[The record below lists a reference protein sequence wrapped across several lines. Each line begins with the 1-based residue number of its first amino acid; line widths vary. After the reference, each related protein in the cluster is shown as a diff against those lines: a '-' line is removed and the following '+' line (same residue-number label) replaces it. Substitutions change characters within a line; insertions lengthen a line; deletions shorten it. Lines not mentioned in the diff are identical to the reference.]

1 MGISSN
7 NNNRLVSEINVTPFV
22 DVMLVLLVIFMVTA
36 PILYQGVDVNLPKA
50 SSQPIPSQS
59 QKNII
64 VTVNKE
70 GKIYIE
76 KEELTL
82 RELKARVKTLVRESG
97 KKTPLT
103 THHSER
109 RKDRQEFPRLQAVPT
124 PLHRSD
130 PFGPVFF
137 WHPQPDPSD
146 SYNLNFSASDS
157 DTS

>member
-1 MGISSN
+1 MAISSN

-50 SSQPIPSQS
+50 SSQPISSKS

-76 KEELTL
+76 KEQLTL
-82 RELKARVKTLVRESG
+82 RDLGAKVKTLVRQSG
-97 KKTPLT
+97 KQPGEQEIYLRADKEVAYGIVMEVMSKIRSGGIEKIGLITEPL
-103 THHSER
+103 ED
-109 RKDRQEFPRLQAVPT
+109 K
-124 PLHRSD
+124 
-130 PFGPVFF
+130 
-137 WHPQPDPSD
+137 
-146 SYNLNFSASDS
+146 
-157 DTS
+157 

>member
-50 SSQPIPSQS
+50 SSQPIPSLS

-97 KKTPLT
+97 KKTSEQEIFLRADKQVPYGIVMKVMSNIKNGGIEKIGLITDPL
-103 THHSER
+103 ED
-109 RKDRQEFPRLQAVPT
+109 K
-124 PLHRSD
+124 
-130 PFGPVFF
+130 
-137 WHPQPDPSD
+137 
-146 SYNLNFSASDS
+146 
-157 DTS
+157 